1 MKRLLGLVV
10 LSFVLILGACSSGN
24 ADGESKDKGADFPKK
39 NLEFVAPATPGG
51 GWDATARAIQ
61 KILKEEDI
69 VDQSMTVVNKPG
81 GNGEV
86 GWQYLS
92 KKDAHTL
99 AIDSSLLV
107 TNNLLGSSNL
117 TYEDFT
123 PIATLTTEWISV
135 AVKNDSP
142 YETAV
147 DLMEQ
152 LKKDPA
158 SVKIGIAPGLGNNDH
173 LSFVKAAKT
182 FGVDVT
188 KLNFLVYESGGDVM
202 TSLLGGHVDAAT
214 MAVSE
219 SAEQHLANKFKIV
232 AITADERLEELPDV
246 PTWKEQGVDLVFPH
260 WRGILG
266 PPNMTEEQIAY
277 WDDKLAKMVETDSW
291 KQLLENNGWED
302 FYKDS
307 AETKSF
313 LTEQTEMYK
322 ELIDESGL
330 NK

>member
-1 MKRLLGLVV
+1 MKKILGVAAM
-10 LSFVLILGACSSGN
+10 SFALILGACSSDN
-24 ADGESKDKGADFPKK
+24 ADGKDADFPKK
-39 NLEFVAPATPGG
+39 NIEFVAPATPGG

-61 KILKEEDI
+61 KIMKEEKI

-81 GNGEV
+81 GSGEV

-92 KKDAHTL
+92 KKDAHSL
-99 AIDSSLLV
+99 AIDSSLLL
-107 TNNLLGSSNL
+107 TNNLLGQSDL

-135 AVKNDSP
+135 AVPNDSP
-142 YETAV
+142 YEDATA
-147 DLMEQ
+147 LMEQ
-152 LKKDPA
+152 LKKDPG

-219 SAEQHLANKFKIV
+219 SQEQHIAKKFKIV
-232 AITADERLEELPDV
+232 AITSDERLDEIPDV

-266 PPNMTEEQIAY
+266 PPDMTEDQIKY
-277 WDDKLAKMVETDSW
+277 WNDAIGKMVESDAW
-291 KQLLENNGWED
+291 KELLENNGWED

-307 AETKSF
+307 NETKKF
-313 LTEQTEMYK
+313 LEEQKGMYT
-322 ELIDESGL
+322 ELIEESGL
-330 NK
+330 KK

>member
-1 MKRLLGLVV
+1 MKKLVGV
-10 LSFVLILGACSSGN
+10 AALSFALILGACSSDN
-24 ADGESKDKGADFPKK
+24 AGEKDESDYPKK
-39 NLEFVAPATPGG
+39 NLEFIAPATPGG

-69 VDQSMTVVNKPG
+69 VDQSMTVINKPG

-92 KKDAHTL
+92 KKDTHTL
-99 AIDSSLLV
+99 AIDSSLLI
-107 TNNLLGSSNL
+107 TNNLLGQSDL
-117 TYEDFT
+117 TYEEFT
-123 PIATLTTEWISV
+123 PLATLTTEWISV
-135 AVKNDSP
+135 AVKNGSP
-142 YETAV
+142 YETAT

-158 SVKIGIAPGLGNNDH
+158 SIKIGIAPGLGNNDH

-182 FGVDVT
+182 FGVDIT

-219 SAEQHLANKFKIV
+219 SSEQHLAGKFKIV
-232 AITADERLEELPDV
+232 AISADERLEELPDV
-246 PTWKEQGVDLVFPH
+246 PTWTEEGVDMVFPH

-266 PPNMTEEQIAY
+266 PPDMTEDEIAY
-277 WDDKLAKMVETDSW
+277 WNEAFGEMVETDSW

-302 FYKDS
+302 FYQDS
-307 AETKSF
+307 AETTEF
-313 LTEQTEMYK
+313 LKEQNEMYT

-330 NK
+330 QK

>member
-1 MKRLLGLVV
+1 MKKTLLFLGMSLLLV
-10 LSFVLILGACSSGN
+10 LGACSS
-24 ADGESKDKGADFPKK
+24 ADSDGDKFPKK
-39 NLEFVAPATPGG
+39 NIEFVAPATPGG

-61 KILKEEDI
+61 KILKEEKI

-81 GNGEV
+81 GSGEV

-107 TNNLLGSSNL
+107 TNNLLGQSDL
-117 TYEDFT
+117 TYENFT

-135 AVKNDSP
+135 AVPNDSP
-142 YETAV
+142 YQDAKA
-147 DLMEQ
+147 LMEQ
-152 LKKDPA
+152 LKKDPS

-173 LSFVKAAKT
+173 LSFVQAAKT
-182 FGVDVT
+182 YGVDVT
-188 KLNFLVYESGGDVM
+188 KLNFLVYESGGDVV

-219 SAEQHLANKFKIV
+219 SSEQHIAKKFKV
-232 AITADERLEELPDV
+232 LAVTSEERLEELPDV
-246 PTWKEQGVDLVFPH
+246 PTWKEQGVDMVFPH

-266 PPNMTEEQIAY
+266 PPDMTEEQIAY
-277 WDDKLAKMVETDSW
+277 WDEALSEMVKTDAW
-291 KQLLENNGWED
+291 KELLENNGWED

-307 AETKSF
+307 ADTKAF
-313 LTEQTEMYK
+313 LAEQTTMYQN
-322 ELIDESGL
+322 LIEESGL
-330 NK
+330 KK